1 MRKLEEARQRR
12 KLELEQTKRK
22 FKTEIA
28 DYKHRRRQLRDS
40 TDFLLDFQHRIEA
53 IKCNEL
59 EEKEWSKYMRCN
71 GLPDTDC
78 PGDLRTYMHQWHHD
92 VTERNRLSRNWL
104 IEADESTLLT
114 QDCNVKN
121 LTAIS
126 LRQQQSNL
134 GDLYSE
140 RVKEVLGVR
149 TFDQFEFKNQLIN

>member
-1 MRKLEEARQRR
+1 MKSFRLRKLEEARQRR

-28 DYKHRRRQLRDS
+28 DYKQRRSQLRDS
-40 TDFLLDFQHRIEA
+40 MDFLLDFQHRIEA
-53 IKCNEL
+53 IKCNER
-59 EEKEWSKYMRCN
+59 EARQWSKYMRCN

-78 PGDLRTYMHQWHHD
+78 PSDLRTYLHQWHHD

-104 IEADESTLLT
+104 IQADESTLLT
-114 QDCNVKN
+114 QNINVKD
-121 LTAIS
+121 LTIAS

-140 RVKEVLGVR
+140 RVEEVLGVSY
-149 TFDQFEFKNQLIN
+149 FQK